1 MAAGDNPNRVSRLN
15 KNPFVLRTSFDPSDV
30 FAHPPRGAHSPKL
43 AYAMSYLRFIIA
55 FLAASY
61 ALHL

>member
-15 KNPFVLRTSFDPSDV
+15 KNPFVPRTSFDPSDV
-30 FAHPPRGAHSPKL
+30 FAHSPRGVHSPKL
-43 AYAMSYLRFIIA
+43 AYVMSYLRFIIA
-55 FLAASY
+55 FLAASH